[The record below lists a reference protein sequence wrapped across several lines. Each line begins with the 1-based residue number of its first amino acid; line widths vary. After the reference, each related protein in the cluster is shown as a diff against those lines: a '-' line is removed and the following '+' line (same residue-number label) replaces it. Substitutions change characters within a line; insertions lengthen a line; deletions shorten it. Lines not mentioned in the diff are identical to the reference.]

1 MTLYKSKQAIIF
13 HIETTKLLKLFTVK
27 RKLASRT
34 KSGSD
39 YSFRNDLF
47 FVKKRCISRF
57 CSLVV
62 KKSVSKSSH
71 LISELENVSV
81 GALKNKALLYR
92 LVRNSFFYTYG
103 NFFDSGR
110 MFFRGSRLPSWNNS
124 YISALNFVKFLSF
137 KRKIRYAVNL
147 RNRAVFRSYNIN
159 RYKVLGFVRSKVI
172 SATSSRLSKSIRR
185 LIFLSSEFKY
195 KKLTKP
201 LVMSD
206 SLHSS
211 DANCDL
217 GLFSLPFNFE
227 GKGINDDELTILLP
241 TDLRSLFDDTN
252 KFRKSILLDSS
263 LELGPNRH
271 EFQARDIVKYIMG
284 TKYGLELV
292 KNDLDLFSS
301 SLSNVMLNSSLKRQG
316 AFKRRYFPD
325 INKTV
330 RPSVPNNNIYIYYR
344 SFLLVLKFF
353 PVLVITFRSNNLFFV
368 LSSPQGNV
376 IFSYSV
382 GIGGEFKKSLRRSVF
397 AYDSASREFAKK
409 VKTITSVVGLRVQGQ
424 SKRRFYVLRNL
435 KRAGIRFVF
444 LQDIIP
450 FACNGVKKTRSARKR
465 RRR

>member
-1 MTLYKSKQAIIF
+1 MTLYQSKQAIIF

-47 FVKKRCISRF
+47 FVKKRCISIF
-57 CSLVV
+57 CSLFL
-62 KKSVSKSSH
+62 KKSISKSSH
-71 LISELENVSV
+71 LISGLDNVRV
-81 GALKNKALLYR
+81 GAPKNKALIYR
-92 LVRNSFFYTYG
+92 LIRNSFFYTYG

-124 YISALNFVKFLSF
+124 YISALNFVKFLSS
-137 KRKIRYAVNL
+137 KGKVRYAVFL
-147 RNRAVFRSYNIN
+147 RNRVAYRSYNIN

-172 SATSSRLSKSIRR
+172 SAASSRLSKCIRR
-185 LIFLSSEFKY
+185 HTFLSSDLQY
-195 KKLTKP
+195 RKLTKYIDTP
-201 LVMSD
+201 DVIL
-206 SLHSS
+206 SS

-217 GLFSLPFNFE
+217 GLFSLPFKFE

-241 TDLRSLFDDTN
+241 NDLRSLFDDAN

-263 LELGPNRH
+263 LEVGPNRH
-271 EFQARDIVKYIMG
+271 EFRSRDIVKYIMG
-284 TKYGLELV
+284 TRYGLELV

-316 AFKRRYFPD
+316 AFKRKYFPD
-325 INKTV
+325 TNKTV
-330 RPSVPNNNIYIYYR
+330 RPSVPNNNIYTYYR

-409 VKTITSVVGLRVQGQ
+409 VKTITSIVGIRVQGQ